1 MYPFGHHLLLWMAVG
16 GVIRRVGDSSTG
28 RFFRKVFGFFIFVS
42 QRVASCLLRIGVM
55 LCVCGS
61 LLLCVVTSGF
71 IDFFLVLQVN
81 ARNIKGENSGQKSKM
96 VYTSPITA
104 LSEIDF

>member
-1 MYPFGHHLLLWMAVG
+1 
-16 GVIRRVGDSSTG
+16 
-28 RFFRKVFGFFIFVS
+28 
-42 QRVASCLLRIGVM
+42 
-55 LCVCGS
+55 VCGS